1 MFVLALLSICYCAG
15 GTYHAVLVS
24 CKTGS
29 PTESASDER
38 YVTKNAK
45 LPIHQRQLAVPCS
58 SDPQMPYS
66 FPLVEQLPYSAG
78 LGARL
83 RESAVAASRP
93 VWLRL
98 ASGAQELFAAW
109 PEHVIRLETGAL
121 QRIGRSGIEA
131 LPGGVDALWNLIRDG
146 LPACTSGQRPFHG
159 GWLGSLSYD
168 LGTRKEPGSLTFPDV
183 LLANYRCFIWID
195 HEARVA
201 ELVTVDG
208 FTGST
213 DDWRVL
219 TEKAI
224 SQTAFPDTFSLL
236 TPFQPMTSRSR
247 YAADFARI
255 QTYLHAGDCYQ
266 VNYAQ
271 AFHARC
277 AGQGAIAMRHLLA
290 LSRAS
295 HAAWMLAPEGE
306 VLCLS
311 PELFLSI
318 RNGRVLTKPIKG
330 TAPRNADPVL
340 DQRNRMQLAQSQKN
354 QAENLM
360 IVDLLRHD
368 LGRHAK
374 TGTVRVERLFDIE
387 SLPQVHHMVSSI
399 SAEVSAGSDA
409 IDVIRDCFPGGS
421 ITGAPKK
428 RAMEII
434 AELEPTSRSIYCGS
448 IGFITAGGDTELNI
462 AIRTLLRLG
471 GDMYTWAGGGIVA
484 DSDCDAEY
492 QECFDKMGALMRAL
506 EDGE

>member
-1 MFVLALLSICYCAG
+1 M
-15 GTYHAVLVS
+15 
-24 CKTGS
+24 
-29 PTESASDER
+29 
-38 YVTKNAK
+38 N
-45 LPIHQRQLAVPCS
+45 
-58 SDPQMPYS
+58 PQMPYS
-66 FPLVEQLPYSAG
+66 FPLVERLPYSAG

-98 ASGAQELFAAW
+98 AAGDQELFAAW
-109 PEHVIRLETGAL
+109 PEYVIRLEAAVL
-121 QRIGRSGIEA
+121 QRFGRSGTEA
-131 LPGGVDALWNLIRDG
+131 LTGGVDALWSVIREG
-146 LPACTSGQRPFHG
+146 LPACASGQRPFHG
-159 GWLGSLSYD
+159 GWLGSFSYD
-168 LGTRKEPGSLTFPDV
+168 LGTCKTPVSSTFPDA
-183 LLANYRCFIWID
+183 LLGNYRRFIWID
-195 HEARVA
+195 HKACIA
-201 ELVTVDG
+201 EMVTVDG
-208 FTGST
+208 FTGPA
-213 DDWRVL
+213 DDWRVIVNQA
-219 TEKAI
+219 TSQAVI
-224 SQTAFPDTFSLL
+224 SGTFRLL
-236 TPFQPMTSRSR
+236 TPFKPMTSRSR
-247 YAADFARI
+247 YADDFMRI

-277 AGQGAIAMRHLLA
+277 TGQGAIAMRHLLA

-318 RNGRVLTKPIKG
+318 RDGRVLTKPIKG
-330 TAPRNADPVL
+330 TAPRSANPAIDEH
-340 DQRNRMQLAQSQKN
+340 NKTQLAQSNKN

-387 SLPQVHHMVSSI
+387 SLPQVHHMVSTI
-399 SAEVSAGSDA
+399 SAEVSTGCDA

-434 AELEPTSRSIYCGS
+434 AELEPTPRSIYCGS

-492 QECFDKMGALMRAL
+492 QECFDKMGALMKAL